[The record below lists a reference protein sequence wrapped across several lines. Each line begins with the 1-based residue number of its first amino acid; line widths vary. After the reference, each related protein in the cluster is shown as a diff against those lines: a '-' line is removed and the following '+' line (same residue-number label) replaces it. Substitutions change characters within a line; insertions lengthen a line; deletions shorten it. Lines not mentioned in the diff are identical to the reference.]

1 MYKRQ
6 VVARVAQPV
15 VDEMARRGTPFV
27 GVLYVGLA
35 LTSRG
40 PRVIEFNVR
49 FGDPETQSVLA
60 RLESPL
66 AVLLATAADGRLDEH
81 DPLRWSPQASVTVV
95 VAAEGY
101 PAAPRTGVEIGGL
114 EEIAA
119 GDLAES
125 VHVLHA
131 GTTWADDGRLVS
143 SGGRVLSVVALGE
156 DLEQALS
163 LIHI

>member
-1 MYKRQ
+1 M
-6 VVARVAQPV
+6 
-15 VDEMARRGTPFV
+15 
-27 GVLYVGLA
+27 
-35 LTSRG
+35 
-40 PRVIEFNVR
+40 
-49 FGDPETQSVLA
+49 
-60 RLESPL
+60 
-66 AVLLATAADGRLDEH
+66 
-81 DPLRWSPQASVTVV
+81 TVV

-156 DLEQALS
+156 DLEQARARAYAAVDLVELEGGHHRTDIALRAS
-163 LIHI
+163 RGEIHA